1 MLALALTLTVLAA
14 PPRGLPAAH
23 SLELVGE
30 VEKRLPKWL
39 SGSGARKELLATPKE
54 LEALFLAMGTKK
66 ADVKPLV
73 DAAVNE
79 QADGSELK
87 EFTATK
93 VLIEYA
99 EQLATLHFFD
109 EGGHRCAV
117 PLVAIGTKAAPRYV
131 LLSGPSTDTR
141 PLEKVVENARRSEA
155 MQVFAEKKDGAWTT
169 GALPTPPPPDCPSTM
184 KQALKTLFT
193 AEKAYFAEKDAYSNS
208 LTKLGVDVKTLGITS
223 AKITVAGAA
232 PSQTFVIQVGLRG
245 GITQMNER
253 GEVTVVGDCAP

>member
-1 MLALALTLTVLAA
+1 MLALTLTLTVLAA

-23 SLELVGE
+23 SIELVGE

-39 SGSGARKELLATPKE
+39 ARSGDRKELLATPKE
-54 LEALFLAMGTKK
+54 LEAFFLAMGTKK
-66 ADVKPLV
+66 PDVKAVV

-79 QADGSELK
+79 QAEGSELK

-109 EGGHRCAV
+109 EAGRRCAV
-117 PLVAIGTKAAPRYV
+117 PLVLIGTKAAPRYV
-131 LLSGPSTDTR
+131 LLGGPSTDAR
-141 PLEKVVENARRSEA
+141 PLEKVVENAKRAEA

-184 KQALKTLFT
+184 KQALKAIWN
-193 AEKAYFAEKDAYSNS
+193 AEKAYFAEKDAFSNS
-208 LTKLGVDVKTLGITS
+208 LTKIGVDVKSLGVTS
-223 AKITVAGAA
+223 AKISVAGVA
-232 PSQTFVIQVGLRG
+232 PTQTLVMQVGLRG
-245 GITQMNER
+245 GVTQMNEK
-253 GEVTVVGDCAP
+253 GEVTVVGDCTP